1 MALSD
6 FTFCKL
12 TILPF
17 KKMKIL
23 LLDSNHPL
31 ITEQLLAKGFIL
43 EEDFT
48 SSYDEVLQKINQYD
62 GIIIRSRIPLDKN
75 FLENAQNL
83 KFIARVGAGME
94 NIDLETA
101 KNLGISLIN
110 SPEGNRDAVAEH
122 VVAMLLILMN
132 RLFIASEEV
141 KNGIW
146 KREENRGDEL
156 LGKTFGIIGY
166 GNMGKATAKKLSGF
180 GVEVIFYDILPNLE
194 DEFAKQVSLEE
205 LQERADILSLHIPLD
220 ASTEYLVDENF
231 ISKMKK
237 NFYLVNTAR
246 GKNVETSALV
256 DALKSGKVK
265 AAALDVLEYEKS
277 SFENLDIST
286 SLSTRNK
293 EDLQFL
299 LESNQVIV
307 TPHIAGWT
315 HQSKEKLAQFIVD
328 KIVQQFC

>member
-1 MALSD
+1 
-6 FTFCKL
+6 
-12 TILPF
+12 
-17 KKMKIL
+17 MKIL

-62 GIIIRSRIPLDKN
+62 GVIIRSRIPLDKN

-141 KNGIW
+141 KNGVW

-166 GNMGKATAKKLSGF
+166 GNMGKATAKRLSGF

-246 GKNVETSALV
+246 GKNVKTSALV

>member
-1 MALSD
+1 
-6 FTFCKL
+6 
-12 TILPF
+12 
-17 KKMKIL
+17 MKIL

-31 ITEQLLAKGFIL
+31 ITEQLLAKGFVL

-122 VVAMLLILMN
+122 VLAMLLILMN

-166 GNMGKATAKKLSGF
+166 GNMGKATAKRLSGF

-246 GKNVETSALV
+246 GKNVKTSALV

>member
-1 MALSD
+1 
-6 FTFCKL
+6 
-12 TILPF
+12 
-17 KKMKIL
+17 MKIL
-23 LLDSNHPL
+23 LLDCNHPL
-31 ITEQLLAKGFIL
+31 ITEQLLAKGFVL

-62 GIIIRSRIPLDKN
+62 GIIIRSRIPLNKN

-141 KNGIW
+141 KNGVW

-166 GNMGKATAKKLSGF
+166 GNMGKATAKRLSGF
-180 GVEVIFYDILPNLE
+180 GVEVIFHDILPNLE
-194 DEFAKQVSLEE
+194 DEYAKQVSLEE

-246 GKNVETSALV
+246 GKNVKTSALV

>member
-1 MALSD
+1 
-6 FTFCKL
+6 
-12 TILPF
+12 
-17 KKMKIL
+17 MKIL

-132 RLFIASEEV
+132 RLFIGSEEV

-166 GNMGKATAKKLSGF
+166 GNMGKATAKRLSGF

-246 GKNVETSALV
+246 GKNVKTSALV

-277 SFENLDIST
+277 SFENLDTST
-286 SLSTRNK
+286 SLGTRNK

>member
-1 MALSD
+1 
-6 FTFCKL
+6 
-12 TILPF
+12 
-17 KKMKIL
+17 MKIL

-31 ITEQLLAKGFIL
+31 ITEQLLAKGFLL

-94 NIDLETA
+94 NIDLEAA

-141 KNGIW
+141 KNGVW

-166 GNMGKATAKKLSGF
+166 GNMGKATAKRLSGF

-220 ASTEYLVDENF
+220 ASTKYLVDENF

-246 GKNVETSALV
+246 GKNVKTSALV

>member
-1 MALSD
+1 
-6 FTFCKL
+6 
-12 TILPF
+12 
-17 KKMKIL
+17 MKIL

-75 FLENAQNL
+75 FLENAPNL

-166 GNMGKATAKKLSGF
+166 GNMGKATAKRLSGF
-180 GVEVIFYDILPNLE
+180 GVEVIFYDILQNLE

-205 LQERADILSLHIPLD
+205 LQERSDILSLHIPLD
-220 ASTEYLVDENF
+220 ASTKYLVDENF

-246 GKNVETSALV
+246 GKNVKTSALV

-277 SFENLDIST
+277 SFENLDTST

-293 EDLQFL
+293 EDLQFVL
-299 LESNQVIV
+299 NSEQVIV

>member
-1 MALSD
+1 
-6 FTFCKL
+6 
-12 TILPF
+12 
-17 KKMKIL
+17 MKIL

-141 KNGIW
+141 KNGVW

-156 LGKTFGIIGY
+156 LGKTFGIICY
-166 GNMGKATAKKLSGF
+166 GNIGKATAKRLSGF
-180 GVEVIFYDILPNLE
+180 GVKVIFYDILPNLE

-246 GKNVETSALV
+246 GKNVKTSALV
-256 DALKSGKVK
+256 DAIKSGKVK

-277 SFENLDIST
+277 SFENLET
-286 SLSTRNK
+286 NN